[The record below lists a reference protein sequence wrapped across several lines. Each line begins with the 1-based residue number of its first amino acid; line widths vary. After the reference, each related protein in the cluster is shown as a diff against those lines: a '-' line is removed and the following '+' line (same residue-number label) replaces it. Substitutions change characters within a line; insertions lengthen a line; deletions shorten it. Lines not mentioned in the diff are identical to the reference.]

1 MDQIYDNPRNV
12 FQAKV
17 NAILTKEPII
27 SDLFENIFKLQQVLS
42 LEKINAGVQKEDPD
56 QWKVL
61 LELFTTFGS
70 LQFSKIISITQGKTI
85 TFPSQEEFQD
95 SIITVLCYYYKEEEN
110 MTWDQIKE
118 KLNLPKLN
126 TIKFGIRVRQLKGFI
141 DSKIMR
147 GYQMDDQDVKIAREA
162 LVISQG
168 TERFEAIPYSPTQ
181 EVEKSLIALL
191 QNRIEKVQTDNEF
204 EENIKSAILARLPEA
219 SFGELMGMLNIVQ
232 HNSNDTTE
240 KILSPFIPKAGE
252 RVPILD
258 SDRSK
263 AKRAIEQ
270 KAIDEMPREVAEG
283 ITKLSKFMKFVEK
296 QMDKKEK
303 AENSQP

>member
-147 GYQMDDQDVKIAREA
+147 G
-162 LVISQG
+162 
-168 TERFEAIPYSPTQ
+168 
-181 EVEKSLIALL
+181 
-191 QNRIEKVQTDNEF
+191 
-204 EENIKSAILARLPEA
+204 IKW
-219 SFGELMGMLNIVQ
+219 M
-232 HNSNDTTE
+232 
-240 KILSPFIPKAGE
+240 
-252 RVPILD
+252 
-258 SDRSK
+258 
-263 AKRAIEQ
+263 
-270 KAIDEMPREVAEG
+270 
-283 ITKLSKFMKFVEK
+283 TKT
-296 QMDKKEK
+296 
-303 AENSQP
+303 

>member
-42 LEKINAGVQKEDPD
+42 LEKMNAGVQKEDPD
-56 QWKVL
+56 QWKIL

-70 LQFSKIISITQGKTI
+70 LQFSKIISITHGKTI

-141 DSKIMR
+141 DAKIMR
-147 GYQMDDQDVKIAREA
+147 G
-162 LVISQG
+162 
-168 TERFEAIPYSPTQ
+168 
-181 EVEKSLIALL
+181 
-191 QNRIEKVQTDNEF
+191 
-204 EENIKSAILARLPEA
+204 IKW
-219 SFGELMGMLNIVQ
+219 M
-232 HNSNDTTE
+232 
-240 KILSPFIPKAGE
+240 
-252 RVPILD
+252 
-258 SDRSK
+258 
-263 AKRAIEQ
+263 
-270 KAIDEMPREVAEG
+270 
-283 ITKLSKFMKFVEK
+283 TKT
-296 QMDKKEK
+296 
-303 AENSQP
+303 

>member
-141 DSKIMR
+141 DAKIMR
-147 GYQMDDQDVKIAREA
+147 G
-162 LVISQG
+162 
-168 TERFEAIPYSPTQ
+168 
-181 EVEKSLIALL
+181 
-191 QNRIEKVQTDNEF
+191 
-204 EENIKSAILARLPEA
+204 IKWMTR
-219 SFGELMGMLNIVQ
+219 
-232 HNSNDTTE
+232 T
-240 KILSPFIPKAGE
+240 
-252 RVPILD
+252 
-258 SDRSK
+258 
-263 AKRAIEQ
+263 
-270 KAIDEMPREVAEG
+270 
-283 ITKLSKFMKFVEK
+283 
-296 QMDKKEK
+296 
-303 AENSQP
+303 

>member
-42 LEKINAGVQKEDPD
+42 LEKINAGIQKENPD
-56 QWKVL
+56 QWKIL

-70 LQFSKIISITQGKTI
+70 LQFSKIISIAQGKTI

-141 DSKIMR
+141 DAKIMR
-147 GYQMDDQDVKIAREA
+147 G
-162 LVISQG
+162 
-168 TERFEAIPYSPTQ
+168 
-181 EVEKSLIALL
+181 
-191 QNRIEKVQTDNEF
+191 
-204 EENIKSAILARLPEA
+204 IKW
-219 SFGELMGMLNIVQ
+219 M
-232 HNSNDTTE
+232 
-240 KILSPFIPKAGE
+240 
-252 RVPILD
+252 
-258 SDRSK
+258 
-263 AKRAIEQ
+263 
-270 KAIDEMPREVAEG
+270 
-283 ITKLSKFMKFVEK
+283 TKT
-296 QMDKKEK
+296 
-303 AENSQP
+303 

>member
-42 LEKINAGVQKEDPD
+42 LEKVNAGVQKEDPD
-56 QWKVL
+56 QWKIL

-70 LQFSKIISITQGKTI
+70 LQFSKIISITHGKTI

-141 DSKIMR
+141 DAKIMR
-147 GYQMDDQDVKIAREA
+147 G
-162 LVISQG
+162 
-168 TERFEAIPYSPTQ
+168 
-181 EVEKSLIALL
+181 
-191 QNRIEKVQTDNEF
+191 
-204 EENIKSAILARLPEA
+204 IKW
-219 SFGELMGMLNIVQ
+219 M
-232 HNSNDTTE
+232 
-240 KILSPFIPKAGE
+240 
-252 RVPILD
+252 
-258 SDRSK
+258 
-263 AKRAIEQ
+263 
-270 KAIDEMPREVAEG
+270 
-283 ITKLSKFMKFVEK
+283 TKT
-296 QMDKKEK
+296 
-303 AENSQP
+303 

>member
-17 NAILTKEPII
+17 NAILTKEPIM

-42 LEKINAGVQKEDPD
+42 LEKINAGIQKEDPD
-56 QWKVL
+56 QWKIL

-70 LQFSKIISITQGKTI
+70 LQFSKIISIAQGKTI

-141 DSKIMR
+141 DAKIMR
-147 GYQMDDQDVKIAREA
+147 G
-162 LVISQG
+162 
-168 TERFEAIPYSPTQ
+168 
-181 EVEKSLIALL
+181 
-191 QNRIEKVQTDNEF
+191 
-204 EENIKSAILARLPEA
+204 IKW
-219 SFGELMGMLNIVQ
+219 M
-232 HNSNDTTE
+232 
-240 KILSPFIPKAGE
+240 
-252 RVPILD
+252 
-258 SDRSK
+258 
-263 AKRAIEQ
+263 
-270 KAIDEMPREVAEG
+270 
-283 ITKLSKFMKFVEK
+283 TKT
-296 QMDKKEK
+296 
-303 AENSQP
+303 

>member
-42 LEKINAGVQKEDPD
+42 LEKVNAGVQKEDPD
-56 QWKVL
+56 QWKIL

-70 LQFSKIISITQGKTI
+70 LQFSKIISITHGKTI

-141 DSKIMR
+141 DAKIMR
-147 GYQMDDQDVKIAREA
+147 G
-162 LVISQG
+162 
-168 TERFEAIPYSPTQ
+168 
-181 EVEKSLIALL
+181 
-191 QNRIEKVQTDNEF
+191 
-204 EENIKSAILARLPEA
+204 IKWMTR
-219 SFGELMGMLNIVQ
+219 
-232 HNSNDTTE
+232 T
-240 KILSPFIPKAGE
+240 
-252 RVPILD
+252 
-258 SDRSK
+258 
-263 AKRAIEQ
+263 
-270 KAIDEMPREVAEG
+270 
-283 ITKLSKFMKFVEK
+283 
-296 QMDKKEK
+296 
-303 AENSQP
+303 